1 MSPTLV
7 LMLKAPAAGAVKT
20 RLAATVGAARAT
32 EIYRSLVERQ
42 VRALPEGWPVVI
54 CFDPPEAGA
63 AMRAW
68 LTPLRPKGTEF
79 CTQGAGDLGRRLT
92 LAAAA
97 AFGAGAQAVVLIGGD
112 CPYLAHT
119 HLAEAATALRGERV
133 VLGPAR
139 DGGYY
144 LIGLHRPEPAV
155 FHDIAWSSPQVL
167 VQTRSRCRSAGLD
180 VHELPELED
189 VDDEMSWRR
198 AVEAGA
204 LR

>member
-133 VLGPAR
+133 VLGPPR
-139 DGGYY
+139 CFTTSRGVRRRCWCRRG
-144 LIGLHRPEPAV
+144 AV
-155 FHDIAWSSPQVL
+155 AAVPDWTCTNCQNWKTWT
-167 VQTRSRCRSAGLD
+167 TR
-180 VHELPELED
+180 
-189 VDDEMSWRR
+189 
-198 AVEAGA
+198 
-204 LR
+204 